1 MLWPRCSCP
10 EQCADGL
17 GRSDSFSFRRPHD
30 RPLGNWKLGCINPGK
45 VAGRVSMSSSYV
57 LYLGVAADVET
68 DGPPM
73 LPVDD
78 VTWRGF
84 EAMAIIENLVS
95 FSIMS

>member
-1 MLWPRCSCP
+1 
-10 EQCADGL
+10 
-17 GRSDSFSFRRPHD
+17 
-30 RPLGNWKLGCINPGK
+30 
-45 VAGRVSMSSSYV
+45 MSSSYV